1 MSIPFYNCFPSYAD
15 KKLNTN
21 ILPACPSDSITIGS
35 GSGSIT
41 IGSGMGSGGIV
52 SGIGS
57 GMGSI
62 KPIANVN
69 DVSKSL
75 SSLLSNPSIIAITY
89 TFPQSVQT
97 ALNSLKASNNIK
109 YFFNLDDLT
118 KLISQNDYYLKTIG
132 EQIDP
137 ILEDYKN
144 AYINSQLNPENS
156 EYLNIFSSNSN
167 NIDSINKSLVNIIN
181 SIQGNTNNL
190 GDFINQLSMD
200 IDNLKIPQGYLI
212 SKLQQFDA
220 TKRGSKIMNINSKQL
235 YKKQYYLNWSMIVG
249 IHLIIFLLYYITRK
263 PNANIQM
270 PTANIMAKPV

>member
-1 MSIPFYNCFPSYAD
+1 
-15 KKLNTN
+15 
-21 ILPACPSDSITIGS
+21 
-35 GSGSIT
+35 
-41 IGSGMGSGGIV
+41 MGSGGIV